1 MNSLLRRVGSSRLA
15 KKQRPLVKAQ
25 EFLKNNFFCD
35 GHADT
40 FARIAFAGA
49 DFVTCERTES
59 FHIDIERMRRSG
71 LNLQLMA
78 VYIPPE
84 ISRHQGTV
92 TALWI
97 AQFAHRVCDALGEEC
112 TLVRSKA
119 DLDGLAPDGGHHL
132 MLTLEG
138 VAPLLADLDL
148 LELFW
153 RFGFRSIGL
162 THNVNNWAA
171 GGCTPHDDR
180 RYGLTEDGKKLVRM
194 ALDLGLAIDCAHLS
208 RQGFYDLLHLM
219 GDRPLIN
226 THACCAEFVDIERNL
241 TNDQLVKLADTGGVV
256 GITYVPDFLC
266 RSKDVSQVSS
276 EDVFRHLEHAVNL
289 IGIDHVALGSDF
301 DGVRFL
307 PNDLPDPCAV
317 PVLVQKMFDAGWSDE
332 DVAKVVGGNWRRV
345 LGQLLPAQ

>member
-1 MNSLLRRVGSSRLA
+1 MDCQ
-15 KKQRPLVKAQ
+15 K
-25 EFLKNNFFCD
+25 FLKEHFYCD

-40 FARIAFAGA
+40 FARVAFAGA
-49 DFVTCERTES
+49 DFVSGEGTES
-59 FHIDIERMRRSG
+59 FHIDARRMRESG

-97 AQFAHRVCDALGEEC
+97 AQFAHRACDALGPESS
-112 TLVRSKA
+112 LVLNKR
-119 DLDGLAPDGGHHL
+119 DLNAVAQGQGHHL

-148 LELFW
+148 LELFF

-171 GGCTPHDDR
+171 GGCTPNSSH
-180 RYGLTEDGKKLVRM
+180 RYGLTDKGRELVRK
-194 ALDLGLAIDCAHLS
+194 ALDVGLAIDCAHLS
-208 RQGFYDLLHLM
+208 RQGFYDMLHVLD
-219 GDRPLIN
+219 GRPLIN

-256 GITYVPDFLC
+256 GITFVPDFLD
-266 RSKDVSQVSS
+266 RSKDVSRVSS
-276 EDVFRHLEHAVNL
+276 HDVFRHLEHAVEL
-289 IGIDHVALGSDF
+289 IGIDHVAIGSDF
-301 DGVRFL
+301 DGVRYL
-307 PNDLPDPCAV
+307 PNDLGDPTHV
-317 PVLVQKMFDAGWSDE
+317 HKVVKLMFDAGWSSE
-332 DVAKVVGGNWRRV
+332 DVAKVVGGNWQRV
-345 LGQLLPAQ
+345 LGELLPD